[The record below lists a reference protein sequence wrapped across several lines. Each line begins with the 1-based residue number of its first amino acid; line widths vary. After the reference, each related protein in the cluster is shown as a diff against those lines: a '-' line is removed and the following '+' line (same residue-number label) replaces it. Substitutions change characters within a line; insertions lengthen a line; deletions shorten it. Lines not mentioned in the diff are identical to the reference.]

1 MAEAEVGDDVFGDD
15 PTVIALEARVAK
27 LLGKEAGLFV
37 PTGSMGN
44 QICINVHTSPGD
56 EILIDV
62 MSHAINYEA
71 GGPSRL
77 SGVQPKQLQTID
89 GFPTPEQ
96 VKDNISPRNLHF
108 APTTLLVL
116 ENTHNLRSGKVL
128 SLERYRALRDAAK
141 ETGLK
146 LHIDGA
152 RLWNAHVATGASLA
166 DLTDGADS
174 VSVCFSKGLGAPVG
188 SMVVG
193 TKDFIWEA
201 RRVRKVLGGGM
212 RQVGVLAA
220 AANCA
225 LDESLP
231 LLKHDHARAK
241 QLAAVLA
248 ETRFL
253 SCDPATIETNIVRGE
268 IGAGC
273 PFADAPAAMAGLA
286 EHKVRC
292 VAMGKK
298 AMRFVLHR
306 DVDDEDVA
314 RASEV
319 FRKIAKR

>member
-1 MAEAEVGDDVFGDD
+1 
-15 PTVIALEARVAK
+15 
-27 LLGKEAGLFV
+27 
-37 PTGSMGN
+37 MGN
-44 QICINVHTSPGD
+44 LASVLAHCGRGD
-56 EILIDV
+56 EVILGDI
-62 MSHAINYEA
+62 SHTYLFEA
-71 GGPSRL
+71 GGIAALGGVHPRVLRNAPDGTLALVEIASAVREDDEHFPVSRL
-77 SGVQPKQLQTID
+77 VC
-89 GFPTPEQ
+89 
-96 VKDNISPRNLHF
+96 
-108 APTTLLVL
+108 L
-116 ENTHNLRSGKVL
+116 ETTHNRCRGA
-128 SLERYRALRDAAK
+128 ALPVDYIDAVGELAHAR
-141 ETGLK
+141 GLK